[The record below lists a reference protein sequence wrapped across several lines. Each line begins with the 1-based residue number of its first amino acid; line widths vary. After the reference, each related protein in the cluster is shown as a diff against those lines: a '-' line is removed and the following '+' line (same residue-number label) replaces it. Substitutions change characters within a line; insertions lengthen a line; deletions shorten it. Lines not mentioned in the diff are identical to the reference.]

1 MKITACR
8 PLTIQKDPHQ
18 AVIYLPPYRI
28 VGTVHLPVGG
38 RLSDF
43 INSNVVD
50 NPFIPLT
57 AVSVYSAE
65 ANELLFTSDF
75 LAVHRSNIS
84 FLTIDKKGSAPS
96 AAASTATPR
105 R

>member
-1 MKITACR
+1 MKITTCR
-8 PLTIQKDPHQ
+8 PLTIQKDAHQ
-18 AVIYLPPYRI
+18 AVIYLNNYRI
-28 VGTVHLPVGG
+28 AGTVHLPVGG

-43 INSNVVD
+43 INSNVAE

-57 AVSVYSAE
+57 GVSVYSAE
-65 ANELLFTSDF
+65 GNELLFTSDF

-84 FLTIDKKGSAPS
+84 FLTIDKKTQGTPAAP
-96 AAASTATPR
+96 AATPR